1 MARSRNW
8 NEEQNQNCFSAKRW
22 RPNANHGREEI
33 CLEYLIRPFSQRW
46 QGDLAGIAEQ
56 FPQSWMLPPM
66 QQSGVA
72 LETLSEK
79 ASAWRHR
86 IDTDKV
92 RAHLPEGAS
101 RAAAHVGGRRS
112 PKEY

>member
-1 MARSRNW
+1 M
-8 NEEQNQNCFSAKRW
+8 QIMGAKKSVLSILSGHF
-22 RPNANHGREEI
+22 A
-33 CLEYLIRPFSQRW
+33 QRL

-56 FPQSWMLPPM
+56 LPQSWMLPPM

-92 RAHLPEGAS
+92 MVHLPEGAF
-101 RAAAHVGGRRS
+101 RAAAHGGGRRS
-112 PKEY
+112 PKKY

>member
-1 MARSRNW
+1 MRSDGAAMRIMG
-8 NEEQNQNCFSAKRW
+8 AKKSVLSILSGHF
-22 RPNANHGREEI
+22 A
-33 CLEYLIRPFSQRW
+33 QRL

-56 FPQSWMLPPM
+56 LPQSWMLSPM
-66 QQSGVA
+66 QESGIA
-72 LETLSEK
+72 PQTPSTK

-112 PKEY
+112 PKDN

>member
-1 MARSRNW
+1 MQIMGAKKSVLSILSGHFRND
-8 NEEQNQNCFSAKRW
+8 
-22 RPNANHGREEI
+22 GRGT
-33 CLEYLIRPFSQRW
+33 W
-46 QGDLAGIAEQ
+46 QEIAEQ

-92 RAHLPEGAS
+92 RAHLPEGAFFVL
-101 RAAAHVGGRRS
+101 R
-112 PKEY
+112 PM